1 MSKTQTSDNGTHS
14 MMNPDG
20 NRIREMRERR
30 VWFQEQLAEI
40 ADLNVR
46 TIQRVEAGHGAS
58 FETLKALASA
68 FETDVDALLV
78 RLETPSAKAPQ
89 REKCDFILRVTTG
102 AAL

>member
-1 MSKTQTSDNGTHS
+1 

-30 VWFQEQLAEI
+30 VWSQEQLAEI

-78 RLETPSAKAPQ
+78 RLDAFGQSAPA
-89 REKCDFILRVTTG
+89 REV
-102 AAL
+102 